1 MRIGNFNEIG
11 LALNHHSAA
20 TDLSMAVSLEVVMV
34 TLARTFSRALPAA
47 SFQLDILRQ
56 LAVFCGAAVAVWL
69 LIATYG
75 LDLSPGFF

>member
-20 TDLSMAVSLEVVMV
+20 TDLSMAVSLEAVMV